1 MSDLRALLLP
11 PDFSRRLRRRLRSYL
26 SMPQSRG
33 TSQREPTRLN
43 IDRRVCGKILYAGLV
58 TFFRMGHPTRRPKY
72 VLPNPYNK
80 RRPIM
85 KQMLCR
91 MMILLCL
98 SVAPLATFAQSSD
111 NMKQDQS
118 QDQMKQD
125 QMKHDDMKKDEMKK
139 DEMKKDEMKKDKK
152 ASKKKDKMKKDSMK
166 KDDNMK
172 HDDSMKQN

>member
-11 PDFSRRLRRRLRSYL
+11 PDFSQRLRRSAQL
-26 SMPQSRG
+26 SVNAPKQGHVPARANS
-33 TSQREPTRLN
+33 TE

-58 TFFRMGHPTRRPKY
+58 TFFRVGHPTRRTKY
-72 VLPNPYNK
+72 VLPNPYSK

-91 MMILLCL
+91 MMMLLCL

-139 DEMKKDEMKKDKK
+139 DEMKKDKK